1 MRALRALAA
10 LLGGAAFAAFAGQ
23 PAPEVMAFE
32 LPRLDARRFVTLAEF
47 SDRPVLLNFWRSD
60 CPPCVHEMPLLEA
73 QHVTL
78 LLSPLDTLLGFEHAP
93 ENDAERMRARAA
105 INRLRDGAAL
115 FKVDPRARCTFVQVT
130 LDAPLLQLGSA
141 KAETGGH
148 GSLAG
153 TCAFDCADA
162 GQAEAI
168 EVGLFPPFSRMQR
181 IEVQAATPQGQF
193 RRTLERPDGRLT
205 LAR

>member
-1 MRALRALAA
+1 MRALRAMAA
-10 LLGGAAFAAFAGQ
+10 LLGGAAFAAQA
-23 PAPEVMAFE
+23 APEVMAFE
-32 LPRLDARRFVTLAEF
+32 LPRLDASRFVTLAEF
-47 SDRPVLLNFWRSD
+47 RDRPVLLNFWRSD

-73 QHVTL
+73 QRVTLL

-115 FKVDPRARCTFVQVT
+115 FKVDPRARCTFAQVT

-153 TCAFDCADA
+153 TYVFDCADA